1 MTPFELMDTIL
12 MDSDLAEDGV
22 YISDTETPIRCAFYY
37 SQTPFYQGYE
47 FTISTDKVEILVYKP
62 EGFEYK
68 IKDKIRFKNVLYTID
83 GVISDDGSVVIFSV
97 LK

>member
-1 MTPFELMDTIL
+1 MTPFELMDNTL